1 MHTPLHDGERDGLN
15 AMPSMVAG
23 EVEHEVI
30 ITNYHVRRDI
40 LGHDGVL
47 VGDLALVGL
56 GGET

>member
-1 MHTPLHDGERDGLN
+1 
-15 AMPSMVAG
+15 MPSMVAG

-30 ITNYHVRRDI
+30 ITNDHVRRDI